1 MEIQRKNKSYDKRQ
15 LVITID
21 KKKYYAEPC
30 WGWFSIDTSDLEIRA
45 TIRDI
50 VMDNLYWLL
59 GRDCDMETWAEY
71 ISDWDSGKRIYN
83 TPLNTIPASMF
94 FNKEEKEKAFNSF
107 YKGESNDEG

>member
-1 MEIQRKNKSYDKRQ
+1 MEIRRKNKSYDKRK
-15 LVITID
+15 LVITIE

-30 WGWFSIDTSDLEIRA
+30 WGWFSIDTGNLEIRA

-59 GRDCDMETWAEY
+59 GRDCDIETWAEY
-71 ISDWDSGKRIYN
+71 ISDWDSGKGIYN
-83 TPLNTIPASMF
+83 TPLNTIPPSMF

-107 YKGESNDEG
+107 YNI